1 MESVCFTGE
10 YYEMTRAE
18 LTEKASKMFEVRKSV
33 TKDLDILVC
42 DDPNSGSSKLEKA
55 KKNGTRVITYKEF
68 MDMVDDIKDDGV
80 FYIRNGVLKKC
91 RDDNIENVVIPS
103 GVTEI
108 DFSAFLF
115 CFHLKSIEIPEGVK
129 EIGREF
135 QGFSELE
142 SVIIHE
148 GTQIIKYNA
157 FEKNPLLKF
166 VQLPSS
172 LIEIQTEAFLRC
184 SSLSKIVFEGTI
196 EQWKKVKGLENLLQY
211 VPAKS
216 VKCSNGEWQKPLVFV
231 EDGVA
236 VKCLDKST
244 TSIKLDEG
252 VTAISENAFKECAS
266 VLSIELPSTLTEI
279 RKGAFDDCKNVEK
292 IVSHSPLFTF
302 DEKTKKLYDMTGKTK
317 KVVLSLQAGKE
328 EAKKEKI
335 AQVQNVSASSVLES
349 IMSEHKTN
357 AEVISDDKNA
367 YLQIQTTDGGF
378 EIVLADSKVS
388 KWMENL
394 PAFLDFVATG
404 ADSIAIRKFA
414 IERGLEDS
422 SKKFISISKDGCV
435 SWKKK
440 TNPVYLFIPEG
451 VSKIG
456 EEAFSSCKSLEYVVI
471 PEGVKKIE
479 DDAFHNCKYLE
490 QVVFPDGLEEIGH
503 SAFTDCKSLTKLVF
517 PPSLKVIGN
526 SAFYCCE
533 YLKDFEIP
541 NGVEKIEAGAFSTN
555 SRFESLRIPGS
566 VKIIEHASFKE
577 CHELKTL
584 VIEKGVE
591 KIEKEAFQ
599 DCEKLSEIT
608 YTGTVAE
615 WEKIEK
621 ERKWHYNVPAQ
632 SVKCS
637 DGESSIAVNRE
648 VIKTDTYK
656 LAIYD
661 NGVEECVCTGV
672 TEKLVIPEGVTLI
685 EYGAFYGVKGIK
697 SVELPSSLTKID
709 EGALSHCV
717 NLKSVVFPPN
727 ITAIEKDAFRG
738 CTEIESFE
746 IPEGVT
752 TIGRDA
758 FKDCTALKSIK
769 IPESVTVIDD
779 AFGRC
784 TALES
789 IVLPACLTEIDFT
802 SFSGCSSL
810 RDITFKGTKAQWN
823 AAKEYFW
830 QDEDLPAKVVH
841 CSDGDVE
848 IEEY

>member
-18 LTEKASKMFEVRKSV
+18 LTEKASKKFEVRKSV

-55 KKNGTRVITYKEF
+55 KKNGTRVITYNEF
-68 MDMVDDIKDDGV
+68 MDMVDDIREENGC
-80 FYIRNGVLKKC
+80 FIRNSVLERC
-91 RDDNIENVVIPS
+91 YDENVENAVIPD

-108 DFSAFLF
+108 AHDAFCSF
-115 CFHLKSIEIPEGVK
+115 YPVHFLKSLKSLSFPSSLEEIEWDSFEH
-129 EIGREF
+129 
-135 QGFSELE
+135 LE
-142 SVIIHE
+142 SVSQIE
-148 GTQIIKYNA
+148 FRGT
-157 FEKNPLLKF
+157 
-166 VQLPSS
+166 V
-172 LIEIQTEAFLRC
+172 
-184 SSLSKIVFEGTI
+184 
-196 EQWKKVKGLENLLQY
+196 EQWEKVKGKEWYLLQF
-211 VPAKS
+211 VPTTS
-216 VKCSNGEWQKPLVFV
+216 VKCSDGEWQKPLAYVK
-231 EDGVA
+231 DGVA
-236 VKCLDKST
+236 VLCLDKKT

-252 VTAISENAFKECAS
+252 VTAIDKEAFKECAS
-266 VLSIELPSTLTEI
+266 VLSIELPSTMKEI
-279 RKGAFDDCKNVEK
+279 KKGAFDDCKNVEK

-317 KVVLSLQAGKE
+317 KIVLTLHAGKE
-328 EAKKEKI
+328 EAKREKI
-335 AQVQNVSASSVLES
+335 AQVQNVSASAVLES
-349 IMSEHKTN
+349 IMSEHKTK
-357 AEVISDDKNA
+357 ARVVRDDKNA
-367 YLQIQTTDGGF
+367 YLRIKTEDGGF

-388 KWMENL
+388 KWMPAL
-394 PAFLDFVATG
+394 PAYLDFVATG

-422 SKKFISISKDGCV
+422 SKKFISISKDGV
-435 SWKKK
+435 ASWKKK
-440 TNPVYLFIPEG
+440 TEPVYLFIPEG
-451 VSKIG
+451 VTQIG

-479 DDAFHNCKYLE
+479 DDAFHYCSYLE
-490 QVVFPDGLEEIGH
+490 QVVLPDGLEEIGD
-503 SAFTDCKSLTKLVF
+503 SAFTDCKSLTKIVF

-533 YLKDFEIP
+533 YLEDFEIP

-577 CHELKTL
+577 CHKLKTL

-637 DGESSIAVNRE
+637 DGESSIAVNHE

-661 NGVEECVCTGV
+661 NGVEECVSTGV

-738 CTEIESFE
+738 CTEIESLE

-769 IPESVTVIDD
+769 IPESVTVIHD

-789 IVLPACLTEIDFT
+789 IVLPEGLTEIDFT

-810 RDITFKGTKAQWN
+810 RDITFKGTKTQWN
-823 AAKEYFW
+823 AAKEHFW

-841 CSDGDVE
+841 CSDGDFE
-848 IEEY
+848 IEVY